1 MSYIIEY
8 TNKISKDIKLSIK
21 RGLDILLFK
30 EVVSILEK
38 GEKLPVKYKA
48 HVLKGNYKGL
58 WECHIQPDWLLIWE
72 QNDKIRL
79 ITLYRTGTHSDLF

>member
-1 MSYIIEY
+1 MSYAIEY

-21 RGLDILLFK
+21 RGLDISLFK
-30 EVVSILEK
+30 EVVLILEK
-38 GEKLPVKYKA
+38 GGKLPVKYKA

-79 ITLYRTGTHSDLF
+79 ITLYRTGSHSDLF